1 MNQVDQKKKKPTT
14 HYPKRK
20 QNKQTSKQTKQQD
33 KVLKGKRNLWVKL
46 QCKVQETWKA
56 FLQLNNTAEKI
67 MV

>member
-46 QCKVQETWKA
+46 QCKVQET
-56 FLQLNNTAEKI
+56 
-67 MV
+67 